1 MSKTHPFFKQETLL
15 LSVDLGTK
23 VLLLFHITKYF
34 MFFLLKNL
42 ILLSKGIKIL
52 KICTFFIS
60 DTLAE
65 SVFYQQSKQ
74 FEFNKRNNLALQ
86 SSE

>member
-1 MSKTHPFFKQETLL
+1 
-15 LSVDLGTK
+15 
-23 VLLLFHITKYF
+23 
-34 MFFLLKNL
+34 MFFLIKNL

-74 FEFNKRNNLALQ
+74 FEFNKRNNLAPQ